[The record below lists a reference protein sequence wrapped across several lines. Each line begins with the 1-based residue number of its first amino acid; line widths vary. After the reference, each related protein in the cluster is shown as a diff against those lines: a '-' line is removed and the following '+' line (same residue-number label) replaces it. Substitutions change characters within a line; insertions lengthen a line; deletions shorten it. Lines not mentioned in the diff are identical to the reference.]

1 MFGIEAHRGLLVLT
15 GEAGTGKTT
24 LIRHFLQWLKDRH
37 FSSSYIFHTHLDP
50 AELFEFIL
58 RDFGVPVDST
68 KKSDLLATLHR
79 WLHAQQAEGDS
90 PVIVI
95 DEAQALSLRTL
106 SELNLLL
113 NLENARGK
121 LVQIVLAGQP
131 ELEEKLRRPESRA
144 VRQRIMVR
152 CRLPLLSLEET
163 EEYIASRLL
172 GAGGTGAQTFPTET
186 VQTIYSYA
194 RGVPRIVNL
203 LCEHAL
209 VGAYADRQTTV
220 SPQNVRRVA
229 AEFDLEG
236 EPFSRSILD
245 IPFTPKVPVAPAA
258 PVEAPE
264 AMERPAVMETAA
276 VPVKPIR
283 MESPAVAQQVV
294 IPESVPINEPPVMA
308 QVAASIETPP
318 IIETPAPAD
327 VTEIIEEKKPVEVY
341 ESISEVAAL
350 WVEQAPTLPTVSLNV
365 PPVPEVATVPAQIAA
380 KIAEPRAL
388 DSSIAPQ
395 TVLANQDLR
404 PLRNPGWRKHH
415 VPSPFQLYWREVA
428 ESFLRDWRHFF
439 TALSPRAAT
448 FPGISLPSTESLRR
462 SVIEPLRNWLA
473 KPMPPGPART
483 ARPSARPARAE
494 KR

>member
-1 MFGIEAHRGLLVLT
+1 
-15 GEAGTGKTT
+15 
-24 LIRHFLQWLKDRH
+24 
-37 FSSSYIFHTHLDP
+37 
-50 AELFEFIL
+50 
-58 RDFGVPVDST
+58 
-68 KKSDLLATLHR
+68 
-79 WLHAQQAEGDS
+79 
-90 PVIVI
+90 
-95 DEAQALSLRTL
+95 
-106 SELNLLL
+106 
-113 NLENARGK
+113 
-121 LVQIVLAGQP
+121 
-131 ELEEKLRRPESRA
+131 
-144 VRQRIMVR
+144 
-152 CRLPLLSLEET
+152 
-163 EEYIASRLL
+163 
-172 GAGGTGAQTFPTET
+172 
-186 VQTIYSYA
+186 
-194 RGVPRIVNL
+194 
-203 LCEHAL
+203 
-209 VGAYADRQTTV
+209 
-220 SPQNVRRVA
+220 
-229 AEFDLEG
+229 
-236 EPFSRSILD
+236 
-245 IPFTPKVPVAPAA
+245 
-258 PVEAPE
+258 
-264 AMERPAVMETAA
+264 
-276 VPVKPIR
+276 
-283 MESPAVAQQVV
+283 
-294 IPESVPINEPPVMA
+294 
-308 QVAASIETPP
+308 VAASIETPP